1 LLIPQEH
8 VSQML
13 GVQRASVSMFAS
25 QLQDEGVIQYR
36 RGRLRINDSAGLA
49 KHACPCHRVLR
60 QKRELLLGLGA
71 SPSQQR
77 ALA

>member
-1 LLIPQEH
+1 
-8 VSQML
+8 
-13 GVQRASVSMFAS
+13 
-25 QLQDEGVIQYR
+25 VIQYR